1 MQCKIWGEHIY
12 WTHEDTVMMKKVH
25 TTQYLTH
32 LYYNKGSPQRIK
44 MKQQTKRRLRSIPLE
59 STRSNYT
66 SVNNHCLFKL
76 CSSFVAQSVKNLPA
90 VWETWAWS
98 LGQEDPLKKGMATHS
113 SFLAWRIPWTEEP
126 GMLQSRESQRVT
138 KVLNYINLSFSLF
151 TF

>member
-1 MQCKIWGEHIY
+1 
-12 WTHEDTVMMKKVH
+12 MMKKVH

-32 LYYNKGSPQRIK
+32 LYYNKGSPQIIK

-90 VWETWAWS
+90 VWETWA
-98 LGQEDPLKKGMATHS
+98 
-113 SFLAWRIPWTEEP
+113 
-126 GMLQSRESQRVT
+126 
-138 KVLNYINLSFSLF
+138 
-151 TF
+151 